1 MKLFVLNC
9 RSNAP
14 LPCYTEQ
21 PECHPE
27 LVSGFETKYP
37 TSRFL
42 TKFGMTCTPKQRF
55 FTFAQNNNIC
65 QKAAFTLAEVLITLG
80 IIGVVAAM
88 TIPTLIA
95 NTNSQKYRSTL
106 KKTISTLSQA
116 ARLSDSLYGFDYAG
130 ITQVCGVNAATE
142 RPESVMSICAILNGT
157 LTGATFYNSLGEIP
171 MRKNNKD
178 GKYTFTAGYFLN
190 RGRNN
195 PNDYFAYMLS
205 DGAIVAIHKTT
216 GRSGTGCTRN
226 IGEVISSEDAIPT
239 SGTAY
244 CVGFID
250 VNGVTLPNKEV
261 SCSSG
266 SDSLTKN
273 NCVVKND
280 AQHLTDI
287 YPIRFHDGVVETSTA
302 GGRYVLNTTK

>member
-1 MKLFVLNC
+1 MLNC
-9 RSNAP
+9 RSDAP
-14 LPCYTEQ
+14 LPCHTEQ
-21 PECHPE
+21 AECPAEFINCHAE
-27 LVSGFETKYP
+27 LVSASQYN
-37 TSRFL
+37 RFR
-42 TKFGMTCTPKQRF
+42 TKFGMTH
-55 FTFAQNNNIC
+55 N
-65 QKAAFTLAEVLITLG
+65 KAAFTLAEVLITLG

-88 TIPTLIA
+88 TIPTIIA

-106 KKTISTLSQA
+106 KKTVSTLSQA

-190 RGRNN
+190 RGVRNN
-195 PNDYFAYMLS
+195 PNNYFAYMLS

-216 GRSGTGCTRN
+216 GKSGTGCTRN

-239 SGTAY
+239 SGTVD

-280 AQHLTDI
+280 AKHLTDI

>member
-1 MKLFVLNC
+1 MSLFVLNC
-9 RSNAP
+9 NPNPNPTSH
-14 LPCYTEQ
+14 CH
-21 PECHPE
+21 PEPTRHPE
-27 LVSGFETKYP
+27 LVSASQYN
-37 TSRFL
+37 RFR
-42 TKFGMTCTPKQRF
+42 TKFGMTH
-55 FTFAQNNNIC
+55 N
-65 QKAAFTLAEVLITLG
+65 KAAFTLAEVLITLG

-88 TIPTLIA
+88 TIPTFIA

-106 KKTISTLSQA
+106 KKTVSTLSQA

-190 RGRNN
+190 RGVRNN
-195 PNDYFAYMLS
+195 PNNYFAYMLS

-216 GRSGTGCTRN
+216 GKSGTGCTRN

-239 SGTAY
+239 SGTVD

-280 AQHLTDI
+280 AKHLTDI

>member
-1 MKLFVLNC
+1 MNLFVLNC

-14 LPCYTEQ
+14 LPCHTEQ
-21 PECHPE
+21 AECPAEFINCHAE
-27 LVSGFETKYP
+27 LVSASQYN
-37 TSRFL
+37 RFR
-42 TKFGMTCTPKQRF
+42 TKFGMTH
-55 FTFAQNNNIC
+55 N
-65 QKAAFTLAEVLITLG
+65 KAAFTLAEVLITLG

-95 NTNSQKYRSTL
+95 NINSQKYRSTL
-106 KKTISTLSQA
+106 KKTVSTLSQA

-216 GRSGTGCTRN
+216 GKSGTGCTRN
-226 IGEVISSEDAIPT
+226 IGEVISSEEAIPT

-244 CVGFID
+244 CIGFID

-280 AQHLTDI
+280 AKHLTDI